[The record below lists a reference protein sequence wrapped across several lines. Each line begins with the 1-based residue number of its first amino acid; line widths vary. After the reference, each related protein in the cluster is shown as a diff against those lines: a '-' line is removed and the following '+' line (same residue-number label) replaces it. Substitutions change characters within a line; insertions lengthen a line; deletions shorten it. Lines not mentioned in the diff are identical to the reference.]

1 MKWIIS
7 VVVIA
12 VLIAIFLTWRFRVC
26 LRRREPL
33 GQDSTWVLYIAPV
46 LIYDMLGDIFPGI
59 SQPVQLG
66 ILAGFFVLSWFATRA
81 VTRMYD
87 QRLEKLLEDEPETM
101 Y

>member
-1 MKWIIS
+1 M
-7 VVVIA
+7 
-12 VLIAIFLTWRFRVC
+12 
-26 LRRREPL
+26 
-33 GQDSTWVLYIAPV
+33 LYIAPV